1 MSNSGNCGWNRPAS
15 NRPVKKRGGAKAPS
29 MWKGVI
35 AGLAIVVPLAVLL
48 VWMFS
53 GGEDAPKAKP
63 VKERAPVKAVKPAP
77 APIRRTA
84 KPVSAPDAKPSVPPK
99 PKEPVV
105 ISCTTNGTIVRTLIR
120 KPDGKTHLKRRDLRE
135 PTFNNGSDQL
145 LAMAAAVVPGEDAPP
160 MPITPSVDKE
170 FMESLKYNIVIK
182 DDDPESVKQMKENVI
197 DFRNQMIELVKDGG
211 SVEDVL
217 RKHQQMLQDSAEF
230 RNSANLAL
238 RQLMEEDGDIEVAKE
253 YVRKVNALLAEKGIK
268 PLDEP
273 LTQEERRERALK
285 AYEERKAN
293 NKQEGSK

>member
-1 MSNSGNCGWNRPAS
+1 MGNSGWNRPSAT
-15 NRPVKKRGGAKAPS
+15 PKAAQKKSPALKHG
-29 MWKGVI
+29 I
-35 AGLAIVVPLAVLL
+35 LAVAL
-48 VWMFS
+48 VVALGGLCLWMFS
-53 GGEDAPKAKP
+53 GGDADGELAAKRRGRIKEVAPAKAPKAP
-63 VKERAPVKAVKPAP
+63 APASIRRAKPAP
-77 APIRRTA
+77 T
-84 KPVSAPDAKPSVPPK
+84 SLAKPSAPPK

-170 FMESLKYNIVIK
+170 FMESLKQDIVIK

-238 RQLMEEDGDIEVAKE
+238 RQLMEEDSDIEVAKE
-253 YVRKVNALLAEKGIK
+253 YVRKVNELLAEKGIK

-293 NKQEGSK
+293 NKQE